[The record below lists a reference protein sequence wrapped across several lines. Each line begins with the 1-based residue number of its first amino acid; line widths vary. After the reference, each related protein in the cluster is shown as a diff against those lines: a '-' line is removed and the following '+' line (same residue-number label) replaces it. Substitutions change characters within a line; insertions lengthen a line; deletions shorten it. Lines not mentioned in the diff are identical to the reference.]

1 MVSDRNYQNAI
12 NILWVDRCEIC
23 VLQNE
28 KEARTGKTRQKWTS
42 VFSDLPCRLS
52 FKSVVVPNE
61 TDSAAR
67 TAQETKLFINKDVTV
82 PPGSK
87 IIVAHEGVKREYAQS
102 GVSAVYSFHQ
112 EIPIEIREEWA

>member
-1 MVSDRNYQNAI
+1 MVSNRNYKNAI

-23 VLQNE
+23 VLSNT
-28 KEARTGKTRQKWTS
+28 KDSRTGKTRQQWVS

-52 FKSVVVPNE
+52 FKNVAVPTE

-67 TAQETKLFINKDVTV
+67 VVQSTKLFLDKSVDV

-87 IIVAHEGVKREYAQS
+87 IIVTHENEKREYAQS
-102 GVSAVYSFHQ
+102 GVPAVYSFHQ
-112 EIPIEIREEWA
+112 EIPIEICEEWA

>member
-1 MVSDRNYQNAI
+1 MVNDRNYKKAI

-23 VLQNE
+23 VLKNE
-28 KEARTGKTRQKWTS
+28 KDSRTGKTRQKWVS

-67 TAQETKLFINKDVTV
+67 TAQETKLFISKDVLV

-87 IIVAHEGVKREYAQS
+87 IIVTHEGVKREYAQS
-102 GVSAVYSFHQ
+102 GVSAAYSFHQ
-112 EIPIEIREEWA
+112 EIPIEICEEWV